1 MLRWEPMGTICRWI
15 PPTLIPFDTQSSI
28 CQDMSRYSYES
39 PLRTSTSGFYLKIQ
53 YHTVPYST
61 IEYHRVPPK
70 IPTRK
75 ICKSSNDVLRFFP
88 NEHIAISNS
97 ATVASRPSRPSRPCL
112 GSRKISWIFG
122 SNLWIVYRN
131 EPQNSMNFR
140 CSCPAK
146 NSGKNQCD
154 ISTGNMFTF
163 QANRITGVI
172 TSNSRSHWW
181 SRDLLC
187 VPDGDKAGDK
197 EGDSVQPGVIW
208 PSKSVYHKVCI
219 IPFG

>member
-1 MLRWEPMGTICRWI
+1 MNNPDVVEFPKNHQSMMKSHEIIWNHIIPYYYSVICSHQGDQMIQPDLRCYDGNQWELSADEFLPHWYH
-15 PPTLIPFDTQSSI
+15 LIPNHRFVKI
-28 CQDMSRYSYES
+28 CQDIPMSLHSEHLHRV
-39 PLRTSTSGFYLKIQ
+39 FYLKIQ

-131 EPQNSMNFR
+131 EPQKFHE
-140 CSCPAK
+140 
-146 NSGKNQCD
+146 
-154 ISTGNMFTF
+154 F
-163 QANRITGVI
+163 QM
-172 TSNSRSHWW
+172 
-181 SRDLLC
+181 LLSSE
-187 VPDGDKAGDK
+187 K
-197 EGDSVQPGVIW
+197 
-208 PSKSVYHKVCI
+208 
-219 IPFG
+219 

>member
-1 MLRWEPMGTICRWI
+1 MKSYEITLFRITIVSYVAIKVIRWYNPIWDVTMGTNGNYLQMNSSHI
-15 PPTLIPFDTQSSI
+15 DTI
-28 CQDMSRYSYES
+28 WYPIIDLSRYVKIF
-39 PLRTSTSGFYLKIQ
+39 LWVSTQNIYIGFLPQ
-53 YHTVPYST
+53 NTVPYST

-140 CSCPAK
+140 CSFPAK

-154 ISTGNMFTF
+154 VSTGNMFTF

-181 SRDLLC
+181 SPLC
-187 VPDGDKAGDK
+187 AGRRQ
-197 EGDSVQPGVIW
+197 GRWQGRW
-208 PSKSVYHKVCI
+208 
-219 IPFG
+219 